1 MSNIMKNM
9 LSGGVT
15 LLLAVLDYG
24 AECTAS
30 ALPLGHLQLETI
42 SPRDLIFS
50 HEIVLQI
57 K

>member
-1 MSNIMKNM
+1 MKNM

-50 HEIVLQI
+50 YEIVLQI